1 VPLPIPPRD
10 GLQLQTPRL
19 SYDGVTRVVR
29 APVLAAAAEASH
41 PACPPPITTTSTGGL
56 HGMLAIVLRS
66 QVHVGMFLTWHRCGL
81 RQWPAHAGRLPQTAL
96 EARGPRVCV
105 LLLRRR
111 ALCVAVWPA
120 QRSSKVHEGESWES
134 LERDSGS
141 GCGEEMETGD
151 SLASCNNTNDSMFPS
166 AMVYEYPCQCNGE
179 LNIPRLRTCSH
190 RHSLNTA
197 IDPTHINSRTAST
210 PNSTCAQND
219 VIS

>member
-1 VPLPIPPRD
+1 
-10 GLQLQTPRL
+10 
-19 SYDGVTRVVR
+19 VVR
-29 APVLAAAAEASH
+29 APVLAAAAEASQ

-81 RQWPAHAGRLPQTAL
+81 RQWPARAGRLPQTAL

-105 LLLRRR
+105 LLLIRR

-141 GCGEEMETGD
+141 GCGEEMETGG
-151 SLASCNNTNDSMFPS
+151 SLASCNNHCNTNNLNSARGVSNRTQWRNEHPAAANLISSTQYEHSHGPSTHLLMNRKHPKFMF
-166 AMVYEYPCQCNGE
+166 
-179 LNIPRLRTCSH
+179 
-190 RHSLNTA
+190 
-197 IDPTHINSRTAST
+197 
-210 PNSTCAQND
+210 AQNNMM
-219 VIS
+219 SQ